1 MRKHIIFI
9 LVLTTAISFAQNS
22 AVRQF
27 SKTFADVAEES
38 NPSVVTIMTEKV
50 YDAKSFHEWTPF
62 EEYFFPKNKPH
73 RQYKG
78 HALGSGVIVDEGNGY
93 ILTNNHVIDDADEIE
108 VKLMDKRVFS
118 AKIIGKDPKSDLAVL
133 QIEATEL
140 SELKLGNSDKIRVGE
155 WVLAVGSPFSANLS
169 HTVTAGIVSALGR
182 SNVISN
188 DHYENFIQTD
198 AAINPGNSGGA
209 LLNLTGDLIGI
220 NTAIVTGG
228 FERSNRGVGFAIP
241 SNMAKRVMDDL
252 ITKGYVVR
260 SWLGVYIQEVND
272 KIAKELDLDKR
283 DGALVS
289 SIVDESPAQ
298 KAGILEGDV
307 IIRFGEK
314 AIRNPSHLK
323 NVVSSTKPGTKS
335 SVKVVREGK
344 EEIIHVTLEELNID
358 SQIFASGS
366 SKSYNSFGFSVQDM
380 SLELAKQFGF
390 DIDEDGV
397 VVTKVDPNS
406 EASEMGVQKGDL
418 IQRVSSEKVNS
429 KKEFKKLVE
438 ESKED
443 GAVLLLIKRED
454 ISRFYALDLRE

>member
-1 MRKHIIFI
+1 MRKHILFI

-27 SKTFADVAEES
+27 NKTFADVAEES

-78 HALGSGVIVDEGNGY
+78 HALGSGVIVDEENGY

-133 QIEATEL
+133 QIEATDL

-198 AAINPGNSGGA
+198 AAINPGNSGGP
-209 LLNLTGDLIGI
+209 LLNINGSLIGI
-220 NTAIVTGG
+220 NTAIYQEAEGI
-228 FERSNRGVGFAIP
+228 GFAIP
-241 SNMAKRVMDDL
+241 IDNARR
-252 ITKGYVVR
+252 I
-260 SWLGVYIQEVND
+260 VN
-272 KIAKELDLDKR
+272 EL
-283 DGALVS
+283 
-289 SIVDESPAQ
+289 
-298 KAGILEGDV
+298 
-307 IIRFGEK
+307 IRFGKVRRGWIGISDKYWLVALIPDQK
-314 AIRNPSHLK
+314 A
-323 NVVSSTKPGTKS
+323 
-335 SVKVVREGK
+335 
-344 EEIIHVTLEELNID
+344 
-358 SQIFASGS
+358 
-366 SKSYNSFGFSVQDM
+366 
-380 SLELAKQFGF
+380 
-390 DIDEDGV
+390 
-397 VVTKVDPNS
+397 
-406 EASEMGVQKGDL
+406 
-418 IQRVSSEKVNS
+418 
-429 KKEFKKLVE
+429 EFKAGFRHSYHAGCLPRM
-438 ESKED
+438 
-443 GAVLLLIKRED
+443 AQR
-454 ISRFYALDLRE
+454 